1 MNSERL
7 AQDPGTEKMPEAVRD
22 EVGIVVATFSARD
35 RHREEDRRRS
45 RRPGRC
51 RPRRGG
57 AHGAREGDV
66 APTEAVRPQRT
77 AEAAAASRLDA
88 MENCRDGGQR
98 ADAQTRPALQRP
110 RGRKVRD
117 VRGEESKPGRAPQPG
132 RRPLADG
139 GWRYES
145 ERSPEALLPQ
155 CMNDVRNFWRP
166 PIQHARYGDL
176 VRVVEQAN

>member
-7 AQDPGTEKMPEAVRD
+7 AQDPGTEKMPEAVRG
-22 EVGIVVATFSARD
+22 EVGIVAAAFPARD
-35 RHREEDRRRS
+35 RHGEAYRRRG
-45 RRPGRC
+45 RRPERRRRC
-51 RPRRGG
+51 LHLERAPVELIVARGG
-57 AHGAREGDV
+57 ADGAREGDV

-145 ERSPEALLPQ
+145 KRSPEALLPESLA
-155 CMNDVRNFWRP
+155 DP
-166 PIQHARYGDL
+166 
-176 VRVVEQAN
+176 